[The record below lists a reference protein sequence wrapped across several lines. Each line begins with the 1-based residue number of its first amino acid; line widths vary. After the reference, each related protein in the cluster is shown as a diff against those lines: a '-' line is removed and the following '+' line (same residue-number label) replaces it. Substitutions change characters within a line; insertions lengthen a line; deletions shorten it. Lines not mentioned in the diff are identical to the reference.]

1 MRTALAVALAVASSS
16 AAALGLGQIE
26 LKSKLGE
33 PLLAEIL
40 IISSDPSELEH
51 LRAGLAS
58 PETFARVGLASPQGA
73 LAQLRFTP
81 AIDSAGRP
89 VIRVTSDTAISE
101 PLLTF
106 LIEVDWGQ
114 GRLVREY
121 STLLDAPR
129 TVAAPLQPPIDGP
142 RVVPS
147 NTIVRQPSLSKAS
160 PAADASAETPRDASD
175 RSQDRDD
182 QPPAAVREKPVPA
195 ASVAAG
201 MVGRPDRYG
210 AVKSGESLSTI
221 AGKLGTRG
229 NLNQTM
235 IALLQANP
243 EAFIDGNIHLLKQG
257 AVLRVPD
264 AAAVSGIGAAQAMA
278 QVREQ
283 TRAWRAARQPVPQP
297 QLAGGDE
304 VPAIATTAT
313 TGNDSARLEIVP
325 PGASDASRAG
335 TQSGISA
342 GGEGDMVRQELQTTK
357 ETLAARDAEL
367 AEMKSRI
374 EALEQLQ
381 ADQQKL
387 ISMKDSE
394 LTAAQQQLAQTQ
406 AADTS
411 QPASGMP
418 WLLGGGGLVL
428 VLLGGWWL
436 RRRADMGPKFRAPP
450 PSQPGRASALAA
462 GFPQASQSDAERSD
476 TGQLDPEAS
485 GAVSSVAASPAEAD
499 VLASPTPFASGESD
513 DHSASRTAP
522 DVGQVAVPAWHA
534 TSGKNK
540 LNRSGSV
547 PVTPVETTLATA
559 TSVGIAPGV
568 EEVEFETDAP
578 GLERLELARAYLDLG
593 DQDSARQLL
602 GELVSGGSPSAR
614 EQAAQLLR
622 DIG

>member
-1 MRTALAVALAVASSS
+1 MAVALAVASGS

-33 PLLAEIL
+33 PLLAEIP

-58 PETFARVGLASPQGA
+58 PETFARVGLGLPQGVM
-73 LAQLRFTP
+73 AQLRFMP
-81 AIDSAGRP
+81 ALDQAGRP
-89 VIRVTSDTAISE
+89 VIRVTSEAAIDE

-129 TVAAPLQPPIDGP
+129 TVSAPLQPPIDTP
-142 RVVPS
+142 MVAPS
-147 NTIVRQPSLSKAS
+147 NAIVREPLPQEAVADSGAES
-160 PAADASAETPRDASD
+160 PLDAGVEASD
-175 RSQDRDD
+175 REDT
-182 QPPAAVREKPVPA
+182 PLAAAPATPVAAPAAAPA
-195 ASVAAG
+195 LIE
-201 MVGRPDRYG
+201 RPDRYG
-210 AVKSGESLSTI
+210 AVQAGENLSTI
-221 AGKLGTRG
+221 ASRLGLG
-229 NLNQTM
+229 GSLNQTM

-243 EAFIDGNIHLLKQG
+243 AAFIDGNIHLLKQG

-264 AAAVSGIGAAQAMA
+264 AAEVRGIEAAQAMA

-297 QLAGGDE
+297 QLAGGDD
-304 VPAIATTAT
+304 ATATTAAT
-313 TGNDSARLEIVP
+313 TAAAGSDGARLEIVP

-406 AADTS
+406 AADAGGS
-411 QPASGMP
+411 ASTLP

-428 VLLGGWWL
+428 ALLGGWWL
-436 RRRADMGPKFRAPP
+436 RRRADMAPRFRAPAP
-450 PSQPGRASALAA
+450 TQPGRAPSTLAA
-462 GFPQASQSDAERSD
+462 GFPQSSRFDDESSDNRRQDRAEVASSTATATSTATDRLTSPAPPARADAGEV
-476 TGQLDPEAS
+476 P
-485 GAVSSVAASPAEAD
+485 ASPAVPDVAD
-499 VLASPTPFASGESD
+499 VAD
-513 DHSASRTAP
+513 
-522 DVGQVAVPAWHA
+522 VAVPAWHA

-540 LNRSGSV
+540 LNRLEPV
-547 PVTPVETTLATA
+547 PASATA
-559 TSVGIAPGV
+559 TALADSVPAAGDAD
-568 EEVEFETDAP
+568 FETEVP

-593 DQDSARQLL
+593 DRESARQLL
-602 GELVSGGSPSAR
+602 GELVIGGSPAAR
-614 EQAAQLLR
+614 EQAARLLR

>member
-1 MRTALAVALAVASSS
+1 MRTALAVALAVASGS

-33 PLLAEIL
+33 PLLAEIP

-58 PETFARVGLASPQGA
+58 PETFARVGLGLPQGA
-73 LAQLRFTP
+73 MAQLRFVP
-81 AIDSAGRP
+81 ALDQAGRP
-89 VIRVTSDTAISE
+89 VIRVTSDTAIDE

-129 TVAAPLQPPIDGP
+129 TVSAPLQPPIDAP
-142 RVVPS
+142 MVAPS
-147 NTIVRQPSLSKAS
+147 NAIVREPLPQGTPAVADSGAESPLDEDVESPEREDTPLAAVPATPVAA
-160 PAADASAETPRDASD
+160 PAAAP
-175 RSQDRDD
+175 
-182 QPPAAVREKPVPA
+182 VRHE
-195 ASVAAG
+195 
-201 MVGRPDRYG
+201 RPDRYG
-210 AVKSGESLSTI
+210 AVQAGENLSTI
-221 AGKLGTRG
+221 ASRLGTG
-229 NLNQTM
+229 GSLNQAM

-264 AAAVSGIGAAQAMA
+264 AAEVRGIDAAQAMA

-297 QLAGGDE
+297 QLAGGDD
-304 VPAIATTAT
+304 AAATTAAT
-313 TGNDSARLEIVP
+313 TAATGNDGARLEIVP

-357 ETLAARDAEL
+357 ETLVARDAEL

-394 LTAAQQQLAQTQ
+394 LAAAQQQLAQTQ
-406 AADTS
+406 AAGES
-411 QPASGMP
+411 ASTLP
-418 WLLGGGGLVL
+418 WLLGGGGLAL
-428 VLLGGWWL
+428 ALLGGWWL
-436 RRRADMGPKFRAPP
+436 RRRADMAPKFRAPP
-450 PSQPGRASALAA
+450 PSQPGRAASTSAA
-462 GFPQASQSDAERSD
+462 GFPQANLFDDGSSDNSRQNQTEVAPSTATSTLVQMER
-476 TGQLDPEAS
+476 QR
-485 GAVSSVAASPAEAD
+485 SPAPLDAAE
-499 VLASPTPFASGESD
+499 VPVSPAV
-513 DHSASRTAP
+513 P
-522 DVGQVAVPAWHA
+522 DIAEVAVPAWHA

-540 LNRSGSV
+540 LNRLE
-547 PVTPVETTLATA
+547 PTPASATETLPANSA
-559 TSVGIAPGV
+559 LVAGDAD
-568 EEVEFETDAP
+568 FETDGP

-593 DQDSARQLL
+593 DRESARQLL
-602 GELVSGGSPSAR
+602 GELVVGGSPAAR

>member
-1 MRTALAVALAVASSS
+1 MRTALAVALAVASGS

-33 PLLAEIL
+33 PLLAEIP

-58 PETFARVGLASPQGA
+58 PETFARVGLGLPQGVM
-73 LAQLRFTP
+73 AQLRFVP
-81 AIDSAGRP
+81 ALDQAGRP
-89 VIRVTSDTAISE
+89 VIRVTSEAAIDE

-129 TVAAPLQPPIDGP
+129 TVSAPLQPPIDAPMVG
-142 RVVPS
+142 PS
-147 NTIVRQPSLSKAS
+147 NAIVREPVPQEAVADSGAES
-160 PAADASAETPRDASD
+160 PLDAGVEASD
-175 RSQDRDD
+175 REDT
-182 QPPAAVREKPVPA
+182 PLVAVPATPVAAPAAAPA
-195 ASVAAG
+195 LIE
-201 MVGRPDRYG
+201 RPDRSG
-210 AVKSGESLSTI
+210 AVQAGDNLSTI
-221 AGKLGTRG
+221 ASRLGTG
-229 NLNQTM
+229 GSLNQTM

-264 AAAVSGIGAAQAMA
+264 AAEVRGIDAAQAMA

-297 QLAGGDE
+297 QLVGGDE
-304 VPAIATTAT
+304 ATATTAAT
-313 TGNDSARLEIVP
+313 TAASGNDGARLEIVP

-406 AADTS
+406 AADAGES
-411 QPASGMP
+411 ASTMP

-428 VLLGGWWL
+428 ALLGGWWL
-436 RRRADMGPKFRAPP
+436 RRRADMAPRFRAPP
-450 PSQPGRASALAA
+450 PTQPGRAPSTLAA
-462 GFPQASQSDAERSD
+462 GFPQANRFDDEPSDSRLRDQPEVASSTATSTSAQAERLTS
-476 TGQLDPEAS
+476 PAPPAS
-485 GAVSSVAASPAEAD
+485 ADAGEVAASPAVQDVAD
-499 VLASPTPFASGESD
+499 
-513 DHSASRTAP
+513 
-522 DVGQVAVPAWHA
+522 VAVPAWHA
-534 TSGKNK
+534 TSGANK
-540 LNRSGSV
+540 LNRLE
-547 PVTPVETTLATA
+547 PTPASATATTLAD
-559 TSVGIAPGV
+559 SAPVAGDAD
-568 EEVEFETDAP
+568 FETEAP

-593 DQDSARQLL
+593 DRESARQLL
-602 GELVSGGSPSAR
+602 GELVIGGSPAAR
-614 EQAAQLLR
+614 EQAAKLLR